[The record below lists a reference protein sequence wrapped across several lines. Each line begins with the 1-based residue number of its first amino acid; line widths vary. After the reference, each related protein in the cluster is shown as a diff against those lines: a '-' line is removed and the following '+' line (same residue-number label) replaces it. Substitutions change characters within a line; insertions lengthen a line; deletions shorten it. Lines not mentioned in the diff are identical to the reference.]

1 MGIDGQTFTWLE
13 ADDIKSIFS
22 KMSDQL
28 KVKAMIS
35 KLKNSTIIIE
45 PEKVSVKQEEIQFI
59 DESPNKNVDLYKK
72 KSDDDED
79 ETFDSDSDSDGE
91 SSGDENVPLPVKLPT
106 FSNTF
111 EKGLAKGDIWKS
123 KKTRCQ
129 LINELSVFFTSKKDY
144 ILKSSKDYKA
154 IG

>member
-1 MGIDGQTFTWLE
+1 LGIDGQTFTWLE

-72 KSDDDED
+72 KSDDDVD
-79 ETFDSDSDSDGE
+79 ETFDSDSDSDDE

-106 FSNTF
+106 FSNTV

-144 ILKSSKDYKA
+144 ILKSSKD
-154 IG
+154 

>member
-1 MGIDGQTFTWLE
+1 LGIDGQTFTWLE

-35 KLKNSTIIIE
+35 KRKNSAIIIE
-45 PEKVSVKQEEIQFI
+45 PEKVSVKQEEIQII

-91 SSGDENVPLPVKLPT
+91 SSGDENVPLP
-106 FSNTF
+106 
-111 EKGLAKGDIWKS
+111 I
-123 KKTRCQ
+123 
-129 LINELSVFFTSKKDY
+129 
-144 ILKSSKDYKA
+144 
-154 IG
+154 